1 MSTPNEN
8 QPGGYSPDDVPDV
21 AQLEAMFNA
30 PSGPE
35 AVGESIAA
43 AALDDAE
50 ANTLDQGR
58 AASPSVEE
66 TGGEVADDEYED
78 DDETAP
84 GGLVALLDGLKSLT
98 GRAPSAA
105 RREVDHATSW
115 LNSNWLLIPLYPLI
129 AVMLAPYGAGLLIG
143 RHWTWVWDLNYST
156 HRAERRKAARDTAED
171 TEIRKAYAA
180 LMRARWAGTI
190 ALTLAAFVVALL
202 FIQFTPWWA
211 TWVGLLGIV
220 GGLGGYGILRAPWL
234 AKATGRQPKAP
245 TLTIPFVT
253 EALATLGISPEP
265 SKRGLP
271 GLEILGM
278 RTLRG
283 GVEVLVDLPPGK
295 TAEDVVKLRN
305 RLASALRRQKGCVWP
320 SGDTEVHE
328 ARLVLFISDK
338 PLHKRD
344 AVKWKHAKSGSTN
357 VFEPIT
363 LAEDVRHRDVDA
375 TLMFNS
381 GIIGAVPRMGKTL
394 ALRTIGMAMALD
406 PRVEIHAY
414 DLKATGDLDSLAPI
428 AYAHRVGDQPGD
440 MKFIR
445 DDLKRLV
452 EDRTR
457 RAATIRGLAVKEK
470 KITSDI
476 ADQHELGLH
485 PIGILIDECHIA
497 FTDATYGKEIAALSE
512 DLVKRGP
519 ATGIMLWLATQE
531 PNNDM
536 IPAAISRACTYRW
549 CLMVMDW
556 RANDVVLGNG
566 AHAAGFAANNF
577 TTNDK
582 GLAYFRGEGESPA
595 LVRGAYIDIPTSEKI
610 VERALIARRDG
621 GWLSGMAAGE
631 IPADDD
637 RSTILHHL
645 IAVWPE
651 HDPEWPS
658 GKVWSEVLAER
669 LAAHKPSLYDGWN
682 ATQVNAAARRH
693 GVKARD
699 VKRSG
704 TTASRKGL
712 VRADIV
718 AELHGTTT
726 PEED

>member
-1 MSTPNEN
+1 MTTPNEHE
-8 QPGGYSPDDVPDV
+8 GGYPPDD
-21 AQLEAMFNA
+21 ASEIAELEALLA
-30 PSGPE
+30 LPSGPE
-35 AVGESIAA
+35 AVGESIA
-43 AALDDAE
+43 DATLSGAD

-58 AASPSVEE
+58 AASPSVEVA
-66 TGGEVADDEYED
+66 GGEVGDEDDEYED
-78 DDETAP
+78 DDAP
-84 GGLVALLDGLKSLT
+84 GGVLALLDGLRSLT
-98 GRAPSAA
+98 GRAPSVA
-105 RREVDHATSW
+105 RREVDQATSW
-115 LNSNWLLIPLYPLI
+115 LGSNWVLIPLYPLI
-129 AVMLAPYGAGLLIG
+129 AVVLAPYGAGLLAQ
-143 RHWTWVWDLNYST
+143 RHWTWVWDLDYKT
-156 HRAERRKAARDTAED
+156 HRAERRKAARAAGED
-171 TEIRKAYAA
+171 AEIRKDYAA
-180 LMRARWAGTI
+180 LLRARWFATVGLSLAG
-190 ALTLAAFVVALL
+190 FVGALL

-211 TWVGLLGIV
+211 TWAALFALVGSM
-220 GGLGGYGILRAPWL
+220 GGYGIARAPWL
-234 AKATGRQPKAP
+234 AKATGRKAKAP
-245 TLTIPFVT
+245 TITIPFVT

-344 AVKWKHAKSGSTN
+344 AVKWKHAKSGATN
-357 VFEPIT
+357 VFEPIA
-363 LAEDVRHRDVDA
+363 LAEDVRHRDVTA

-414 DLKATGDLDSLAPI
+414 DLKATGDLDSLGPI
-428 AYAHRVGDQPGD
+428 AHALRVGDSTDD

-452 EDRTR
+452 EDRAR
-457 RAATIRGLAVKEK
+457 RAATIRGLSVKEK

-497 FTDATYGKEIAALSE
+497 FTDATYGKEIAALCE

-536 IPAAISRACTYRW
+536 IPASISRACTYRW

-610 VERALIARRDG
+610 VERALIARTEG

-631 IPADDD
+631 IAADDD

-651 HDPEWPS
+651 NDPAWPN

-669 LAAHKPSLYDGWN
+669 LAEHKPTLYDGWN
-682 ATQVNAAARRH
+682 ATQVNSAARRH

-699 VKRSG
+699 VKGRHNG
-704 TTASRKGL
+704 TEGTRKGL
-712 VRADIV
+712 VRAEIV
-718 AELHGTTT
+718 TELGTDTTT
-726 PEED
+726 ED